1 LKKKKLNNNGTL
13 RLTNPIEININGVE
27 LMPSQ
32 ISAENSKSAVL
43 IGVGLRHQHFTEA
56 LTTPSNID
64 FVEVHSENFF
74 AQGGATQNVL
84 AQANEKYDIS
94 LHSTAMGLGSAQG
107 VPNHY
112 LQKLKELASTCKPI
126 LMSDHAFF
134 SWSQLKGQQVHAGDL
149 LPLAYSEQ
157 TLKVLAH
164 NIDSVQ
170 QSLGRS
176 LLVENLSAY
185 IQYSH
190 ACMSETEFLVRLA
203 ELTGCKLLVDLNNI
217 IVTANNINSAQPL
230 AYAQQWLAE
239 IPTTMV
245 GEIHLAGFTKVKEG
259 ELIIDDHSQAVSSQ
273 GWHLYRHALE
283 RFGKIPTLV
292 EWDNNLPSWQTLL
305 AEADKARTIAE
316 QVFGY
321 HHSSKMM
328 RLDTELENKL
338 GSAFTHE

>member
-1 LKKKKLNNNGTL
+1 MSLQRPDENLK
-13 RLTNPIEININGVE
+13 
-27 LMPSQ
+27 SD
-32 ISAENSKSAVL
+32 VL

-74 AQGGATQNVL
+74 AQGGATQSVL
-84 AQANEKYDIS
+84 AQASEKYAIS

-107 VPNHY
+107 VPSHY
-112 LQKLKELASTCKPI
+112 LQKLKQLASTYNPI
-126 LMSDHAFF
+126 LMSDHACF
-134 SWSQLKGQQVHAGDL
+134 SWSQLNGQQVHAGDL

-157 TLKVLAH
+157 TLMVLAH
-164 NIDSVQ
+164 NIDRVQ

-190 ACMSETEFLVRLA
+190 AYMPETEFLVRLA

-217 IVTANNINSAQPL
+217 IVTANNINAAQPL
-230 AYAQQWLAE
+230 GYAQQWLAE
-239 IPTTMV
+239 IPTSMV
-245 GEIHLAGFTKVKEG
+245 GEIHLAGFTEVNKG

-273 GWHLYRHALE
+273 GWQLYRSALE
-283 RFGKIPTLV
+283 RFGKISTLV
-292 EWDNNLPSWQTLL
+292 EWDNNLPSWQTLV

-316 QVFGY
+316 HVFGDSG
-321 HHSSKMM
+321 SSKII
-328 RLDTELENKL
+328 TAKTQL
-338 GSAFTHE
+338 GSEFAHE

>member
-1 LKKKKLNNNGTL
+1 M
-13 RLTNPIEININGVE
+13 IINGVE
-27 LMPSQ
+27 LMSSQ
-32 ISAENSKSAVL
+32 SRDENSKSAVL
-43 IGVGLRHQHFTEA
+43 IGVGLRHQHFSDA

-74 AQGGATQNVL
+74 APGGATQSVL
-84 AQANEKYDIS
+84 AQASEQYAIS

-107 VPNHY
+107 VPSHY
-112 LQKLKELASTCKPI
+112 LQKLKALASTCKPI
-126 LMSDHAFF
+126 LMSDHACF

-149 LPLAYSEQ
+149 LPLAYSEE
-157 TLKVLAH
+157 TLMVLAH
-164 NIDSVQ
+164 NIDRVQ

-190 ACMSETEFLVRLA
+190 ACMPETEFLVRLA

-217 IVTANNINSAQPL
+217 LVTANNLNAVQPL
-230 AYAQQWLAE
+230 DYANQWLAD

-245 GEIHLAGFTKVKEG
+245 GEIHLAGFTHVNEG

-273 GWHLYRHALE
+273 GWQLYRNALA

-292 EWDNNLPSWQTLL
+292 EWDNNLPSWQTLV
-305 AEADKARTIAE
+305 AEADKARSIAA
-316 QVFGY
+316 QVFSDGD
-321 HHSSKMM
+321 SSKSMAHAKDL
-328 RLDTELENKL
+328 RSELSH
-338 GSAFTHE
+338 G

>member
-1 LKKKKLNNNGTL
+1 MSLQRPNEKLK
-13 RLTNPIEININGVE
+13 
-27 LMPSQ
+27 SD
-32 ISAENSKSAVL
+32 VL

-74 AQGGATQNVL
+74 AQGGATQSVL
-84 AQANEKYDIS
+84 AQAGEKYAIS

-107 VPNHY
+107 VPSHY
-112 LQKLKELASTCKPI
+112 LQKLKQLASTCNPI
-126 LMSDHAFF
+126 LMSDHACF

-157 TLKVLAH
+157 TLMVLAH
-164 NIDSVQ
+164 NIDRVQ

-190 ACMSETEFLVRLA
+190 ACMPETEFLVRLA

-217 IVTANNINSAQPL
+217 IVTANNINAAQPL
-230 AYAQQWLAE
+230 DYAQQWLAE

-245 GEIHLAGFTKVKEG
+245 GEIHLAGFTEVKEG

-273 GWHLYRHALE
+273 GWQLYRSALE

-292 EWDNNLPSWQTLL
+292 EWDNNLPSWHTLV
-305 AEADKARTIAE
+305 AEADKARMIAE
-316 QVFGY
+316 QVFGDN
-321 HHSSKMM
+321 HSSKVTTAM
-328 RLDTELENKL
+328 TGLE
-338 GSAFTHE
+338 SEFIHE